1 MRKYAIIILLGLIFS
16 CTSKSPSG
24 QSLDNDLRIMAQLK
38 NNSSNDRM
46 QTFMVRVFPD
56 KKNIEVGKE
65 KITES
70 FFYHADS
77 CFYLLK
83 NNVKLYPE
91 YVEPVANGIK
101 GSYEFLVA
109 FSDQDLSLKE
119 YTLVYQDL
127 IINKKKYVLT
137 IK

>member
-1 MRKYAIIILLGLIFS
+1 MRKYATIILIGLMFS

-24 QSLDNDLRIMAQLK
+24 QSLDNDIHIMAQLK
-38 NNSSNDRM
+38 KTSSNAQM
-46 QTFMVRVFPD
+46 QTFMIRVFPD
-56 KKNIEVGKE
+56 KKFTESGME

-70 FFYHADS
+70 FLYHADS

-83 NNVKLYPE
+83 NDVKLYPE
-91 YVEPVANGIK
+91 YVEPIVNGIK
-101 GSYEFLVA
+101 GSYEFLVG
-109 FSDQDLSLKE
+109 FNNQDLSSKE
-119 YTLVYQDL
+119 YTLIYQDQ

>member
-1 MRKYAIIILLGLIFS
+1 MRQATIIILLGLILS
-16 CTSKSPSG
+16 CSTKKPAG
-24 QSLDNDLRIMAQLK
+24 QSSDVDLNVMAQLK
-38 NNSSNDRM
+38 ETPSTEHTR
-46 QTFMVRVFPD
+46 TFMIRVFPD
-56 KKNIEVGKE
+56 KKFAESGME

-70 FFYHADS
+70 FLYHSDS

-91 YVEPVANGIK
+91 YVEPIVNGIK
-101 GSYEFLVA
+101 GSYEFLVG
-109 FSDQDLSLKE
+109 FSDQDLSTKE
-119 YTLVYQDL
+119 YTLIYQDQ

>member
-1 MRKYAIIILLGLIFS
+1 MRKFTIMVLLGLILS

-24 QSLDNDLRIMAQLK
+24 QSLDRDIRIMAQLNK
-38 NNSSNDRM
+38 TSSNARM
-46 QTFMVRVFPD
+46 QTFMIRVFPD
-56 KKNIEVGKE
+56 KKFVESGME

-70 FFYHADS
+70 FLYHADS

-83 NNVKLYPE
+83 NDAKLYPE
-91 YVEPVANGIK
+91 YVEPIVNGIK
-101 GSYEFLVA
+101 GSYEFLVG
-109 FSDQDLSLKE
+109 FNNQDLSSKE
-119 YTLVYQDL
+119 YTLIYQDQ